1 MERFLITIVCA
12 LGCVVLT
19 QDAPIVWGGDHI
31 EMEVTR
37 TGARIEFDCAR
48 GTIDEPLRPDAKGAF
63 TVKGT
68 FTPQQSGPTRGDD
81 APAPKAAYSGTI
93 KENVMTLRIVVEGG
107 DAQGTSYE
115 LTRDRRGNV
124 RKCR

>member
-1 MERFLITIVCA
+1 LIT
-12 LGCVVLT
+12 VLCTLAWVSST

-31 EMEVTR
+31 EMEVSR
-37 TGARIEFDCAR
+37 TGARIEFDCAH
-48 GTIDEPLRPDAKGAF
+48 GTIDEPLRADAKGAF
-63 TVKGT
+63 KVKGT
-68 FTPQQSGPTRGDD
+68 FTPERSGPTRDD
-81 APAPKAAYSGTI
+81 NPPAPKATYSGTI
-93 KENVMTLRIVVEGG
+93 TDAAMTLRIVIEGG